1 MAHYAVALTRFDS
14 HIVFQYS
21 SCRHG
26 IAVSKRYERVA
37 HIIFSRSGIFKR
49 DVPTFLTRP
58 GPFRRESQ
66 AVRDSWLSFH
76 SMCENAKGMNVAHFA
91 KG

>member
-1 MAHYAVALTRFDS
+1 MAHYAVALTLLDS
-14 HIVFQYS
+14 HIVLQYS

-26 IAVSKRYERVA
+26 IAVSKRYKRVA
-37 HIIFSRSGIFKR
+37 HIIFSRSGKFKR

-66 AVRDSWLSFH
+66 AVRDWWLSVFTT
-76 SMCENAKGMNVAHFA
+76 CVKTRKG
-91 KG
+91 